1 MQESVSRLYYMDAMR
16 SVLMMLGIFSHTSYI
31 YHSSIQWQINSSE
44 HLLLLDWLSSAQLSF
59 RMQAFFAIS
68 GFFCA
73 LTLSRYSVVKF
84 LRVRLVRIA
93 LPMLITGATLNMF
106 QNIFLDSR
114 DLYNFTFT
122 GHFFAA
128 EWVSH
133 LWFLRNLVFYFLI
146 AAIVV
151 AVFRPLLLPLNNLL
165 GRMASS
171 INIYVLISG
180 LPLVSVAVLSLTVIN
195 FPLHE
200 KWLFGVLHW
209 YQLMVYLPFF
219 VVGVFFYTLPELL
232 RRFTAVSAIVMCIQ
246 VAVGVALIHWTKT
259 GESLFHNAVYG
270 YAYALIGWS
279 FVVLTF
285 KLFQRFFNKPSKIW
299 AFFSDASYTI
309 YLFHHLFVILIGIV
323 VLHFGGGPI
332 VGLFLIMAAT
342 FAVTVCIHIY
352 FVSRVPLARYL
363 FNGK

>member
-1 MQESVSRLYYMDAMR
+1 MQESVARLYYMDAMR

-31 YHSSIQWQINSSE
+31 YHSSIHWQINSTE
-44 HLLLLDWLSSAQLSF
+44 HLPLLDWLSSAQLSF

-84 LRVRLVRIA
+84 LRVRLIRIA
-93 LPMLITGATLNMF
+93 LPMLVTGMTLNMF

-114 DLYNFTFT
+114 GLYTFTFS

-133 LWFLRNLVFYFLI
+133 LWFLRNLVFYFLG
-146 AAIVV
+146 AAIIV
-151 AVFRPLLLPLNNLL
+151 AVFKPLLPPFNKLL
-165 GRMASS
+165 GRMAASV
-171 INIYVLISG
+171 NMYVLILG
-180 LPLVSVAVLSLTVIN
+180 LPLVSVAVLALTVIN

-200 KWLFGVLHW
+200 RWLFGVLHW
-209 YQLMVYLPFF
+209 YQLLVYLPFF
-219 VVGVFFYTLPELL
+219 VVGVFFFTLPGLL
-232 RRFTAVSAIVMCIQ
+232 DRFTSVSSIVMCTQ
-246 VAVGVALIHWTKT
+246 VAVGVALIHWTKN
-259 GESLFHNAVYG
+259 GDSLFHNAVYG

-279 FVVLTF
+279 FVVMTF
-285 KLFQRFFNKPSKIW
+285 KLFQRFFDKPSKTW
-299 AFFSDASYTI
+299 TFFSDASYTI
-309 YLFHHLFVILIGIV
+309 YLFHHLFVILFGMV

-342 FAVTVCIHIY
+342 FAVTVCIHIF
-352 FVSRVPLARYL
+352 FVSRVPFARYL